1 MDQPGKGEKVKMRG
15 GRSEEEDKM
24 RDEYRE
30 EEDEEEEEEE
40 GDDMEQLREKELT
53 GRQDGWFVPFKTL
66 IQIWVLVQVG
76 LLSEK
81 LW

>member
-24 RDEYRE
+24 RDKYRE
-30 EEDEEEEEEE
+30 EEDEEEEE

-53 GRQDGWFVPFKTL
+53 GRQDGWFVPFETL

>member
-30 EEDEEEEEEE
+30 EEDEEEEE
-40 GDDMEQLREKELT
+40 GDDMEQLREKEFT
-53 GRQDGWFVPFKTL
+53 GRRDGWFVSFETF